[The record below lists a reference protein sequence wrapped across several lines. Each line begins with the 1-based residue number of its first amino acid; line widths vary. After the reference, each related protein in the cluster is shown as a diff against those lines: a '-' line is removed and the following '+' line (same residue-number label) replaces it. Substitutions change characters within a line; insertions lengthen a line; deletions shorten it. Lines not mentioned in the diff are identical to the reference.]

1 MITNLELEGF
11 KSFVSDSLDL
21 GKLTLLTGMN
31 SSGKSS
37 VIQALLM
44 VKYAQLDAPFSGGKR
59 VTWLLDGHG
68 DDKEFTNSYCD
79 NFQITAVSDKN
90 DEVVIDN
97 YSVYATQNNIMP
109 ACLYISANRF
119 GAENMIPI
127 YHVKND
133 LGERG
138 ENILNFIDYYAD
150 KTLTKIIHHP
160 NSEGDT
166 FLYNLKAWLNV
177 ISPNTKFDYEIHKL
191 MDSSFATFNGHRAKN
206 VGFGLSYI
214 LPVIASL
221 LWGSLHPDSLVMI
234 ENPEAHLHPRGQTEI
249 AKLIAKC
256 AEAGTQVIVETH
268 SDHIFDGIRIYAK
281 ESQTNFHEQVKAYW
295 FELDKKGNTD
305 VQSIEINKNGR
316 IVGDMPQGMFDQ
328 FIVNASK
335 LL

>member
-1 MITNLELEGF
+1 MITNLTLEGF

-21 GKLTLLTGMN
+21 GKLTVLTGMN

-44 VKYAQLDAPFSGGKR
+44 LEKKDGIFLQ
-59 VTWLLDGHG
+59 GHG
-68 DDKEFTNSYCD
+68 NVNELVNPYCEVFRLNITCENGANEWIQKGTDDYKKST
-79 NFQITAVSDKN
+79 IRPTKLPTT
-90 DEVVIDN
+90 I
-97 YSVYATQNNIMP
+97 
-109 ACLYISANRF
+109 YISADRF
-119 GAENMIPI
+119 GPETAIPI
-127 YHVKND
+127 ERRRD
-133 LGERG
+133 FLGKKG
-138 ENILNFIDYYAD
+138 ENVLNFIDFFAD
-150 KTLTKIIHHP
+150 KPLPQIMHHP

-166 FLYNLKAWLNV
+166 FLYNLKAWLGV

-206 VGFGLSYI
+206 VGFGLSYV

-221 LWGSLHPDSLVMI
+221 LWGSHHSDSLVMI

-256 AEAGTQVIVETH
+256 VEAGAQVIVETH

-281 ESQTNFHEQVKAYW
+281 ESQTNFHEQLKAYW
-295 FELDKKGNTD
+295 FELNKKGVTE
-305 VQSIEINKNGR
+305 VQSVEIDNNGR
-316 IVGDMPQGMFDQ
+316 IIGDMPQGMFDQ